1 MLVKDAMTTNVV
13 TVPSTTPVMEA
24 MKIMDAHDF
33 QRLPVVDKGKLV
45 GIVTK
50 NAILRASPS
59 AATSLSIWEINHL
72 ISKMTVKDIMVRE
85 VVTVPPETA
94 VESAVATAQRHRVGA
109 LPVMEGD
116 EIVGIMTTND
126 FFYRILN
133 PLLGIGEPGTRII
146 VYAADTPPQIAEV
159 METLKEQKL
168 EVKALH
174 SVSVPDAMGRDL
186 IVHLATEDTS
196 KVEDELKQHG
206 FHVERR
212 THSPIQG

>member
-1 MLVKDAMTTNVV
+1 MLVMTTNVV
-13 TVPSTTPVMEA
+13 TIPGTTPVMEA

-59 AATSLSIWEINHL
+59 AATTLSIWEINHL
-72 ISKMTVKDIMVRE
+72 ISKMTVRDIMVRE
-85 VVTVPPETA
+85 IVTVPPDTA

-109 LPVMEGD
+109 LPVMEG
-116 EIVGIMTTND
+116 ESIVGIMTTND

-133 PLLGIGEPGTRII
+133 PLLGIGESGTRII
-146 VYAADTPPQIAEV
+146 IYAADTPDQIGRVTEI
-159 METLKEQKL
+159 LKKQKL

-174 SVSVPDAMGRDL
+174 SVSVPNAVSRDL
-186 IVHLATEDTS
+186 VVHLATEDTS
-196 KVEDELKQHG
+196 KVEDKLKQRG